1 MNTETTPKTSY
12 KAPWSKSL
20 MGISWGFT
28 ILILG
33 LVVFASRQK
42 INPVIAIP
50 VGILLVAAPFTI
62 RGYRI
67 TADALLVHRLFWD
80 TTLPLAELQAAEFN
94 PTAMK
99 RSIRTGGNGGLFSFS
114 GYFSNKAL
122 GEYRALVTNP
132 ALSVVLQFPA
142 KTIVVSPESPETF
155 VQTILAET
163 RR

>member
-1 MNTETTPKTSY
+1 MSTETPAKTGY

-20 MGISWGFT
+20 KGISWGFT

-33 LVVFASRQK
+33 LVVFASRPK
-42 INPVIAIP
+42 INPVVAIP
-50 VGILLVAAPFTI
+50 LGILLLAAPFTI

-67 TADALLVHRLFWD
+67 TPDALRVHRLFWD
-80 TTLPLAELQAAEFN
+80 TTVPLAELQSAEFN

-99 RSIRTGGNGGLFSFS
+99 GSTRTGGNGGLFSFS

-142 KTIVVSPESPETF
+142 GTIVVSPESPETF
-155 VQTILAET
+155 VQTILALAK
-163 RR
+163 R